1 MLQWDRLGETRL
13 AFDAVSDAA
22 LGRACAVIDAC
33 TLPLV
38 LYDYQRAAVL
48 GTATVLIAGRR
59 PLLLT
64 ASHVFDGGVR
74 LGNLLAPLAS
84 GHGLIALGGA
94 RLIRSRS
101 VDIALIDIGEVD
113 GVEHLLQGRQ
123 AVAAALW
130 PFMTGSAPQAAQRRA
145 RSARERRHRVLVSGY
160 PAALTRFERG
170 WLAARRL
177 TVLTR
182 RHHEVAALRCPADR
196 LFGYGRI
203 ASRGDGV
210 TVHTPELEGMSGAGM
225 WVLEAGR
232 AGQVARLRLDA
243 VQSAYVHGRYLR
255 GHDVGAAL
263 ELFRH

>member
-48 GTATVLIAGRR
+48 GTATLLMAGRR

-74 LGNLLAPLAS
+74 LGNLLVPLAS
-84 GHGLIALGGA
+84 GHGLIPLGGA
-94 RLIRSRS
+94 RLTRSRS
-101 VDIALIDIGEVD
+101 VDIALIEIGEID
-113 GVEHLLQGRQ
+113 GVERLLQGRQ

-130 PFMTGSAPQAAQRRA
+130 PFMTRSASQAVQRRA
-145 RSARERRHRVLVSGY
+145 RERKRRVLVSGY

-182 RHHEVAALRCPADR
+182 RHEEVAALRCPADR
-196 LFGYGRI
+196 LFGYGRV
-203 ASRGDGV
+203 ANRADGAL
-210 TVHTPELEGMSGAGM
+210 VHTPELEGMSGAGI
-225 WVLEAGR
+225 WVLQPGR
-232 AGQVARLRLDA
+232 AGQGARLRLDA